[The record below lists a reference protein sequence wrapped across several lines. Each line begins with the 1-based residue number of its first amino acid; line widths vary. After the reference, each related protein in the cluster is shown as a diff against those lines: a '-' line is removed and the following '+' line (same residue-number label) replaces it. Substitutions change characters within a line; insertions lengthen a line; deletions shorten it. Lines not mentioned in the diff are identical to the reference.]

1 MPTKTKLQ
9 LENEN
14 LELTTLN
21 QALINKAAEDA
32 KTMQRLLGD
41 FTMLCDNLQKMRQD
55 NAQKVKELSELQ
67 CANAQKIKELS
78 ELQCANAQKVKE
90 LSELQHA
97 SAQKDAELSELRQEN
112 ARKDAEFVKLQ
123 QEALGYNKKITPL
136 MNAFDIQNLALAAAY
151 DSDPKIADKYPVLKT
166 QILLSLEYSKK
177 RAQDSVATKEP
188 KEPKEQEN
196 QSRKRHRA

>member
-14 LELTTLN
+14 LELATLN

-67 CANAQKIKELS
+67 
-78 ELQCANAQKVKE
+78 
-90 LSELQHA
+90 HA
-97 SAQKDAELSELRQEN
+97 SAQKDAELFELRQEN

-177 RAQDSVATKEP
+177 RAQDSVATKES

-196 QSRKRHRA
+196 QPRKRHRA